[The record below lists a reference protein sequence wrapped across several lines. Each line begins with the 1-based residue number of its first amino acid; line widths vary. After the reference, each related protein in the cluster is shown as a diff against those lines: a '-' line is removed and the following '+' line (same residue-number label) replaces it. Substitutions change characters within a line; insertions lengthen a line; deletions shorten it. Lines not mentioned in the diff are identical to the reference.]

1 MTADALLTSTY
12 GNSRENLLSQ
22 IIAEERTFQNETS
35 TVTLLLNQLRR
46 EFQRQKKDGDLKDG
60 GRGYQEITERIHI
73 ERALM
78 NG

>member
-1 MTADALLTSTY
+1 MKFL
-12 GNSRENLLSQ
+12 
-22 IIAEERTFQNETS
+22 
-35 TVTLLLNQLRR
+35 TVTLLLNQLGR

-73 ERALM
+73 ERALT